1 MKKALKVLGIVVAV
15 IVAIALVGGGY
26 LFYRIKQNQKNGG
39 TVVEWSQSDGQT
51 LRNLSYGN
59 EKRNKYDLFIP
70 NNPKQGAMMLF
81 VHGGSWMGGEK
92 EDIEYAARRFAK

>member
-39 TVVEWSQSDGQT
+39 TVVEWSQSD
-51 LRNLSYGN
+51 
-59 EKRNKYDLFIP
+59 
-70 NNPKQGAMMLF
+70 
-81 VHGGSWMGGEK
+81 
-92 EDIEYAARRFAK
+92 ARHCAT